1 MERKPNTSPQ
11 SHDEEILL
19 SVLTSV
25 ESGRPITQRS
35 LAKELGIALGLAN
48 AYLKRC
54 VKKGY
59 VKVTSV
65 PPRRFAYYLTP
76 AGFVEKT
83 RLTGEYL
90 RYSFGFF
97 RDARAQCGELFGRC
111 AANGWRRVGLAGA
124 GELGEIALL
133 CAAEYPVTVVGF
145 IDGRTEPKKHLGLPV
160 VANVSDL
167 GAVDAV
173 IVTDVTQPQATFDA
187 LAEAMPR
194 RRLLVPPL
202 LNVTTS
208 ILRPVE

>member
-1 MERKPNTSPQ
+1 MENEPSTSPH
-11 SHDEEILL
+11 SLNEEIML

-25 ESGRPITQRS
+25 EGDRLITQRS

-76 AGFVEKT
+76 EGFVEKT

-90 RYSFGFF
+90 RYSFSFF
-97 RDARAQCGELFGRC
+97 RDARAQCSEIFRQC
-111 AANGWRRVGLAGA
+111 AAKGWRRVGLAGA

-133 CAAEYPVTVVGF
+133 CAVEYPVTVAGF
-145 IDGRTEPKKHLGLPV
+145 IDGRTDPKGYLGLPV
-160 VANVSDL
+160 VRRAGEL
-167 GAVDAV
+167 GAIDAV
-173 IVTDVTQPQATFDA
+173 ILTDVTQPQAIFDA
-187 LAEAMPR
+187 LVEAVPR
-194 RRLLVPPL
+194 ERLLVPPL
-202 LNVTTS
+202 LNVTTDAS
-208 ILRPVE
+208 RPVA

>member
-1 MERKPNTSPQ
+1 M
-11 SHDEEILL
+11 L

-25 ESGRPITQRS
+25 ESDQLITQRS

-59 VKVTSV
+59 VKVSNV

-76 AGFVEKT
+76 EGFVEKT

-90 RYSFGFF
+90 RYSFSFF
-97 RDARAQCGELFGRC
+97 RDARAQCSEIFRQC

-133 CAAEYPVTVVGF
+133 CAAEYPVTVAGF
-145 IDGRTEPKKHLGLPV
+145 IDGRTDPKEHLGLPV
-160 VANVSDL
+160 VKSASEL
-167 GAVDAV
+167 SAIDAV
-173 IVTDVTQPQATFDA
+173 IVTDVIQPQATFEA
-187 LAEAMPR
+187 VAEAMPR
-194 RRLLVPPL
+194 ERLLVPRL
-202 LNVTTS
+202 LNVTMS
-208 ILRPVE
+208 VSRPVA